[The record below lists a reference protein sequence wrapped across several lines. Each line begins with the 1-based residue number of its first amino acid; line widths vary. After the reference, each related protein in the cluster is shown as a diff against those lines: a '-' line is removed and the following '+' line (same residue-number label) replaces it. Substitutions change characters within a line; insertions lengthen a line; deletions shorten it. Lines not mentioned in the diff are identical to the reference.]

1 MVLITPK
8 NEKIP
13 KIFSEERSR
22 SKNLSKNRFLWRAQ
36 NSAIKKEF
44 EEKIAQMDYNPKQ
57 INVVATSNSAEAIKQ
72 AVSQGLGVS
81 IMPRLSVEKAQ
92 SERNYLT
99 FPIKDL
105 DLGQRVLSRVE

>member
-1 MVLITPK
+1 
-8 NEKIP
+8 
-13 KIFSEERSR
+13 
-22 SKNLSKNRFLWRAQ
+22 
-36 NSAIKKEF
+36 
-44 EEKIAQMDYNPKQ
+44 MDYNPKQ

-105 DLGQRVLSRVE
+105 DLDREFYLVWNKNTALSPTAETFKKFVGDSFQS